1 MDCRK
6 SAYSGL
12 TKKYPDNVRFWFRLG
27 TAQKSLGEFD
37 AAVESFKRAETAG
50 APKSLVRYA
59 LAETRAKKGNTV
71 AAFSLLEEALAAG
84 YAMPDQL
91 SCDPDFS
98 SLRSDTRFAA
108 LVERAKRAQT
118 PCRYAPEYRQFDF
131 WIGEWPVTKAKDES
145 PAGDSRM
152 ELSLGDCVIVENWT
166 SKNTTYAGK
175 SYNVY
180 NTDAKRWEQFWVDNS
195 AGMIHFIGSLK
206 DGAMDFYTEDV
217 VQPDGTTYKRH
228 LRLFRAHADMQGHR
242 VEHHQDDTDFSVAG
256 LFHEVG
262 EFSWMEE
269 AGYGLGQVSVS
280 GRIAGNPST
289 DLRQHRLAIKPVGVA
304 EQSRRRLGEFQDG
317 QASARL
323 QDAQKLAQTALIVRQ
338 ISKPKRRGYQI
349 ERRICERQA

>member
-1 MDCRK
+1 MLRSLTTAILLICFLGIPTLARAQSPTDPDDPAPADRVYEAKDWHAAK

-12 TKKYPDNVRFWFRLG
+12 TKKYPDNARFWFRLG

-59 LAETRAKKGNTV
+59 LAETQAKKGNTA

-84 YAMPDQL
+84 YAMPEQL
-91 SCDPDFS
+91 SSDPDFS

-118 PCRYAPEYRQFDF
+118 PCRYAPEHRQFDF
-131 WIGEWPVTKAKDES
+131 WIGEWSVTKAKDES
-145 PAGDSRM
+145 PAGDSRI

-195 AGMIHFIGSLK
+195 AGIIHFIGSLK

-228 LRLFRAHADMQGHR
+228 LRF
-242 VEHHQDDTDFSVAG
+242 FP
-256 LFHEVG
+256 
-262 EFSWMEE
+262 
-269 AGYGLGQVSVS
+269 LG
-280 GRIAGNPST
+280 P
-289 DLRQHRLAIKPVGVA
+289 DK
-304 EQSRRRLGEFQDG
+304 
-317 QASARL
+317 
-323 QDAQKLAQTALIVRQ
+323 VRQ
-338 ISKPKRRGYQI
+338 YSQGSTNHGTTWTDEYDFIYTRKKT
-349 ERRICERQA
+349 

>member
-1 MDCRK
+1 MLRSLTTAILLICFLGIPTLARAQSPTDPDDPAPADRVYEAKDWHAAK

-12 TKKYPDNVRFWFRLG
+12 TKKYPDNARFWFRLG

-50 APKSLVRYA
+50 APKSLVRYG
-59 LAETRAKKGNTV
+59 LAETQAKKGNTA

-91 SCDPDFS
+91 SSDPDFS

-118 PCRYAPEYRQFDF
+118 PCRYAPEHRQFDF
-131 WIGEWPVTKAKDES
+131 WIGEWSVTKAKDES
-145 PAGDSRM
+145 PAGDSRI
-152 ELSLGDCVIVENWT
+152 ELSLCDCVIVENWT

-228 LRLFRAHADMQGHR
+228 LRFSPLGPDKVRQYSQG
-242 VEHHQDDTDFSVAG
+242 
-256 LFHEVG
+256 
-262 EFSWMEE
+262 
-269 AGYGLGQVSVS
+269 
-280 GRIAGNPST
+280 ST
-289 DLRQHRLAIKPVGVA
+289 DHGKTWTDEYDFIYTRK
-304 EQSRRRLGEFQDG
+304 
-317 QASARL
+317 
-323 QDAQKLAQTALIVRQ
+323 KT
-338 ISKPKRRGYQI
+338 
-349 ERRICERQA
+349 